1 MMMRFAIRVAF
12 RCAVALLCA
21 TSALPKA
28 ALKNKG
34 EIDPGA
40 VSDWTI
46 FSYSSGNKSTRERLN
61 TNTIT
66 VTCNS

>member
-1 MMMRFAIRVAF
+1 VRNIGFAQG
-12 RCAVALLCA
+12 
-21 TSALPKA
+21 SPQD
-28 ALKNKG
+28 NKG

-40 VSDWTI
+40 VSDGLEAML
-46 FSYSSGNKSTRERLN
+46 SYSSGNKSTRERLN